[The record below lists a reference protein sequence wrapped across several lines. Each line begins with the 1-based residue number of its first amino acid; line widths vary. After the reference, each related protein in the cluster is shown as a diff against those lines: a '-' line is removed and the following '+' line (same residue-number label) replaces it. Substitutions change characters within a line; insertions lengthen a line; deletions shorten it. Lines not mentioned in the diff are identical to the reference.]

1 MAARELTRPPARD
14 EAPIPHSKR
23 LHLNAVRNADSGLL
37 QPPRRAVLTL
47 PPPSSCLGSPARP
60 PNSATA
66 MASHVGGRL
75 RICGAEAPRKPS
87 CELGTRGPSFLICRA
102 ADSPQAL
109 IRGPSPNERQ
119 EWVDY
124 RPSLI
129 LRRTARS
136 RRLQTFAKADGAM
149 SVGLRLVG
157 SSSARGPHGDR
168 DTGPTRP
175 ADCIT
180 PGWWRHLATR

>member
-23 LHLNAVRNADSGLL
+23 LHLNAVRNADSGLP

-47 PPPSSCLGSPARP
+47 PPVSSCLGSPARP

-87 CELGTRGPSFLICRA
+87 CELATRGPSFLICRA

-119 EWVDY
+119 EWVESRHSRQLPVQAKLSGCACALIYGARRSAKESAQGGSLSREGISGNVHLDLLVQCV
-124 RPSLI
+124 PSI
-129 LRRTARS
+129 
-136 RRLQTFAKADGAM
+136 
-149 SVGLRLVG
+149 
-157 SSSARGPHGDR
+157 
-168 DTGPTRP
+168 
-175 ADCIT
+175 
-180 PGWWRHLATR
+180 